1 MAHEREVKTL
11 LELPEVEQ
19 ITDDL
24 LWDNLAYISH
34 RGLQVKSGLC
44 HRLLL

>member
-11 LELPEVEQ
+11 LELSEVEQ

-24 LWDNLAYISH
+24 LRKYVF
-34 RGLQVKSGLC
+34 GG
-44 HRLLL
+44 

>member
-19 ITDDL
+19 ITDYL
-24 LWDNLAYISH
+24 LRKYVF
-34 RGLQVKSGLC
+34 GG
-44 HRLLL
+44 

>member
-24 LWDNLAYISH
+24 LRKYVFGAGIS
-34 RGLQVKSGLC
+34 
-44 HRLLL
+44 LLTFLSMHFYK

>member
-11 LELPEVEQ
+11 LELPEVEH

-24 LWDNLAYISH
+24 LRKYVF
-34 RGLQVKSGLC
+34 GG
-44 HRLLL
+44 

>member
-11 LELPEVEQ
+11 LEPPEVEQ

-24 LWDNLAYISH
+24 LRKYVF
-34 RGLQVKSGLC
+34 GG
-44 HRLLL
+44 

>member
-19 ITDDL
+19 ITDNL
-24 LWDNLAYISH
+24 LRKYVF
-34 RGLQVKSGLC
+34 GG
-44 HRLLL
+44 